1 MDGMD
6 LTFKTEQGKFNY
18 RVGAIILHDNKLLMV
33 KNNKAPYFYSVGGRV
48 KLHESAEEAVVREV
62 YEETGIYM
70 KIERLGFIHENFF
83 TEDVTKERF
92 HELSFFF
99 YMKDMDSLN
108 TICMSFTEDGAK
120 EELQWIPLG
129 KISDVYLYPEFF
141 KEKLLNPLATVEHIL
156 TKEW

>member
-1 MDGMD
+1 MERMD

-18 RVGAIILHDNKLLMV
+18 RVGAIIIHDNKLLMV

-48 KLHESAEEAVVREV
+48 KLNESAEEAVVREV
-62 YEETGIYM
+62 YEETVTYM
-70 KIERLGFIHENFF
+70 EIERLGFVHENFF

-99 YMKDMDSLN
+99 YMKDMDALN

-120 EELQWIPLG
+120 EELQWIPLD
-129 KISDVYLYPEFF
+129 KIADVYLYPEFF
-141 KEKLLNPLATVEHIL
+141 KEKLSNQSAIVEHIL
-156 TKEW
+156 TKE